1 MGPGSGGQAPSPLG
15 KRGRDVRAMHRI
27 LIRGGRTLEGE
38 VRISGAKNAALPLL
52 AATLLSSG
60 PHRLTNVPRLRD
72 IDTFK
77 SLLEQLGP
85 EVEIRGDQVLVDAGK
100 ITSCRAPYE
109 LVKTMRASVLVLGPL
124 LARTGRAM
132 VSLPGG
138 CAIGTRPIDQHLKG
152 LEALGANITLRQGY
166 VYARTKGLQGTSFCF
181 DLPTVT
187 GTENLMMAAALAQGR
202 TVLRNTACEPEVL
215 ELAQALND
223 MGARIQGAGTDQ
235 ITIDGVG
242 QLGPMIHRVGADR
255 IEAGTF
261 MVAAAI
267 TRGEILLREC
277 PISRMEAVVGKLRE
291 SGVQVSI
298 KGDLVRVWAR
308 GRPEAVDVKTRPYP
322 GFPTDM
328 QAQIMAL
335 LALAKGT
342 SVITETVFED
352 RFMHVAELRRMG
364 AQIQLQGA
372 NAVVKGVARLKAAPV
387 MATDLRASASLILAG
402 LAAEGV
408 TEISRVYHLDR
419 GYERLEEKLSALGA
433 DICRVQG

>member
-1 MGPGSGGQAPSPLG
+1 M
-15 KRGRDVRAMHRI
+15 KAMARI
-27 LIRGGRTLEGE
+27 LIRGGRALQGE
-38 VRISGAKNAALPLL
+38 VRVSGAKNAALPLL
-52 AATLLSSG
+52 AATLLSPG

-77 SLLEQLGP
+77 SLIEQLGP
-85 EVEIRGDQVLVDAGK
+85 EVEIRGEEVLVNAER
-100 ITSCRAPYE
+100 IRSCKAPYE

-124 LARTGRAM
+124 LARTGRAI

-152 LEALGANITLRQGY
+152 LEALGARIELRHGY
-166 VYARTKGLQGTSFCF
+166 VYSRTRGLQGTSFCF

-187 GTENLMMAAALAQGR
+187 GTENLMMAATLARGE
-202 TVLRNTACEPEVL
+202 TLLRNAACEPEVV
-215 ELAQALND
+215 ELAEALNS
-223 MGARIQGAGTDQ
+223 MGARIHGAGTDQ
-235 ITIDGVG
+235 ILIEGSEE
-242 QLGPMIHRVGADR
+242 LGPMDHRVGPDR
-255 IEAGTF
+255 IEAGTL

-267 TRGEILLREC
+267 TRGEVLLREC
-277 PISRMEAVVGKLRE
+277 PLCSMEAVVGKLKE
-291 SGVQVSI
+291 SGVEIAVRNDLVQVSA
-298 KGDLVRVWAR
+298 K

-335 LALAKGT
+335 LALARGT

-372 NAVVKGVARLKAAPV
+372 NAVVKGVARLKGAPV

-402 LAAEGV
+402 LAAEGI
-408 TEISRVYHLDR
+408 TEVSRVYHLDR
-419 GYERLEEKLSALGA
+419 GYERLEQKLSALGA
-433 DICRVQG
+433 DICRLQS